1 MILADTSIWIDHLRS
16 NNERLSSLL
25 ADDQI
30 LCHPLVIAELA
41 LGSIKNRAQILA
53 LLDDLPSAPVAEI
66 DEVRT
71 VIDQRALYARGIG
84 FVDASL
90 VASCLLAPGTL
101 IWTTDRRL
109 KVVSQS
115 LAIAV

>member
-1 MILADTSIWIDHLRS
+1 MILADTSIWVDHLRS
-16 NNERLSSLL
+16 NKEQLSSLL
-25 ADDQI
+25 SDGQI

-41 LGSIKNRAQILA
+41 LGSLKNRAQILT

-66 DEVRT
+66 REVRT
-71 VIDQRALYARGIG
+71 LIEQRALYARGIG

-101 IWTTDRRL
+101 LWTTDRRL
-109 KVVSQS
+109 SEISQS
-115 LAIAV
+115 FAILR